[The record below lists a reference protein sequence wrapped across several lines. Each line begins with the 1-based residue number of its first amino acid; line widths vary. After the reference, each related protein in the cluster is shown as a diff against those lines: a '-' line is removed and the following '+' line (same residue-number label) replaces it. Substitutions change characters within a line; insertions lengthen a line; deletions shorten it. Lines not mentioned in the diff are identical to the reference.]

1 MPKRTVQFQGTEVQ
15 GEGVEFETERE
26 AFNSYLLQ
34 DGTTLKLKS
43 VVIEIVRLDQFNR
56 AGDPVYVI
64 RSQNIVAAVVPEN
77 LKKKV

>member
-1 MPKRTVQFQGTEVQ
+1 MPKRTVQFQGREVQ
-15 GEGVEFETERE
+15 GEGVEFEIERE

>member
-1 MPKRTVQFQGTEVQ
+1 MPKRTVQFQGREVQ

-26 AFNSYLLQ
+26 AFNSYQLQ

-77 LKKKV
+77 LKKKA